1 MAGVLELLILCLLV
15 YYLVPRFTTTV
26 DAEPEPKDLD
36 RFSEEEWNDF
46 VRRTGV
52 SRSYDSSGRFA
63 PKRLFSVR
71 AERLHDVCQRV
82 NRLVEGDGTTIE
94 ARSKNVSQSLAT
106 DKGGQMSGGGG
117 VPGGQGSIVAALGKQ
132 KSQDTSSAQDGKTED
147 ERHRSRFI
155 AMELFLHTDWLELS
169 QDCKDFFASTPT
181 HKSLDTAL
189 RDFQKDFGLHFYQA
203 VELGVSREKISAM
216 SQDNRSQTSNEDRS
230 RQLQLEVTGQ
240 GPCANAGA
248 GAHRNT
254 DRHVGDSSNAFVG
267 NKGVDQYSHG
277 GAANLAYVDDTA
289 WRTSLLDPTFWVVLP
304 DGVRHPTPCLHLVRD
319 IAEREASRNTVARNI
334 QQRSSGLISYLQN
347 IEKQQQEELQ
357 RQAIAASE
365 RTLYVHFE
373 MDDQAIDIYTPADI
387 SLATIKVTL
396 RSGKGSRDEFE
407 CEATATGVRGQF
419 KMSSKSPYAKGVVEI
434 NAKFTFSSGWTPF
447 EAAINGGID
456 SFSINA
462 TSGFSFEPRIELA
475 VGGAGLASFER
486 HTERATTF
494 ERGASF
500 SESPPRCDVT
510 AILSSGRGSLLGSRG
525 GSEPSAVATIRVRS
539 KDARNAI
546 LGASVPSSPRR
557 LTGVE
562 DALVSAVHR

>member
-52 SRSYDSSGRFA
+52 LRSYDSSGRFA

-254 DRHVGDSSNAFVG
+254 DRHVGDSSATKALINIVMEE
-267 NKGVDQYSHG
+267 QPISHTWMTQHG
-277 GAANLAYVDDTA
+277 ELLYWIQPFGLYC
-289 WRTSLLDPTFWVVLP
+289 RTVYA
-304 DGVRHPTPCLHLVRD
+304 TPPLVY
-319 IAEREASRNTVARNI
+319 
-334 QQRSSGLISYLQN
+334 ISYVISPN
-347 IEKQQQEELQ
+347 AKP
-357 RQAIAASE
+357 AATRLHGTYNSGPQVSYHIC
-365 RTLYVHFE
+365 RTLRNNSRRNCNGKLSQQVNEHSTYILRWTTR
-373 MDDQAIDIYTPADI
+373 QLTYT
-387 SLATIKVTL
+387 
-396 RSGKGSRDEFE
+396 
-407 CEATATGVRGQF
+407 
-419 KMSSKSPYAKGVVEI
+419 
-434 NAKFTFSSGWTPF
+434 
-447 EAAINGGID
+447 
-456 SFSINA
+456 
-462 TSGFSFEPRIELA
+462 
-475 VGGAGLASFER
+475 
-486 HTERATTF
+486 
-494 ERGASF
+494 
-500 SESPPRCDVT
+500 
-510 AILSSGRGSLLGSRG
+510 
-525 GSEPSAVATIRVRS
+525 
-539 KDARNAI
+539 
-546 LGASVPSSPRR
+546 RR
-557 LTGVE
+557 QI
-562 DALVSAVHR
+562 